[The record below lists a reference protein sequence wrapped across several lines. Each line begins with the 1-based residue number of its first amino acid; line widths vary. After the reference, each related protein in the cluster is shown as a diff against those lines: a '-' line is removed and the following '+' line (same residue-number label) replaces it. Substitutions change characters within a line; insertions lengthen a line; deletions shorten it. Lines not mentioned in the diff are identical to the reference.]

1 MRKIFVRVLD
11 MQASTLSSGARL
23 ERQAELSLYGVLQ
36 GRAGQLNC
44 SEFPEW
50 SCRCKIAKAVLT
62 LIIEGTCVC

>member
-23 ERQAELSLYGVLQ
+23 ERQAELSFYGVLQ

-44 SEFPEW
+44 SEFPE
-50 SCRCKIAKAVLT
+50 
-62 LIIEGTCVC
+62 